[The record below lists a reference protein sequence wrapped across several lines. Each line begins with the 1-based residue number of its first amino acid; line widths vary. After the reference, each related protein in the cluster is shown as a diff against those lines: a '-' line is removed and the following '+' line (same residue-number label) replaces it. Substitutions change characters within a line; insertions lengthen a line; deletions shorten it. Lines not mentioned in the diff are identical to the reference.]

1 MNRKHE
7 QTGLDMDNSEYT
19 VRRSRLSLVVAAV
32 LCLLLSVIVWL
43 FVMNVEDTAYVSLE
57 LKGGAQGCI
66 YALSDA
72 QLEVSGTVLFLKKAD
87 VIEVIV
93 PDTMCTPGT
102 YVLSLE
108 NLVLPEGVSLTEIPN
123 LTLTVEGK

>member
-7 QTGLDMDNSEYT
+7 HAELGTDNSEYT
-19 VRRSRLSLVVAAV
+19 VHRSRLSLVVAAA

-57 LKGGAQGCI
+57 LKGGAECCV
-66 YALSDA
+66 YVLSDT
-72 QLEVSGTVLFLKKAD
+72 QLEVRGTVLFLKKAD

-93 PDTMCTPGT
+93 PDTMCEPGT
-102 YVLSLE
+102 YSLSLE